1 MHSPLEQ
8 FRIVSHI
15 PLQIAGV
22 DVSFTNASTAM
33 VLVVLVIF
41 GFGWISARR
50 TCLVPHTCQNLAEA
64 LLELMEGV
72 LVDNAGPKARPF
84 LPFVFSLFLFVL
96 MANLLGLLPWQF
108 TITSHIVVTF
118 TLASLVFLTVVLVGL
133 WRHGWHFFSL
143 FWPSGTPLALAPL
156 VIPVEL
162 MSFLSRPVSLSIRL
176 FANMMAG
183 HTILKV
189 FATFVV
195 MMGLWG
201 FVPLVLTVILTG
213 FELAVSVVQAYIF
226 SVLACVYLRDA
237 IELH

>member
-1 MHSPLEQ
+1 
-8 FRIVSHI
+8 
-15 PLQIAGV
+15 
-22 DVSFTNASTAM
+22 
-33 VLVVLVIF
+33 
-41 GFGWISARR
+41 
-50 TCLVPHTCQNLAEA
+50 
-64 LLELMEGV
+64 
-72 LVDNAGPKARPF
+72 
-84 LPFVFSLFLFVL
+84 
-96 MANLLGLLPWQF
+96 
-108 TITSHIVVTF
+108 
-118 TLASLVFLTVVLVGL
+118 VFLTVVLVGL

-201 FVPLVLTVILTG
+201 VVPLAFTVILTG

-226 SVLACVYLRDA
+226 SVLTCVYLRDA